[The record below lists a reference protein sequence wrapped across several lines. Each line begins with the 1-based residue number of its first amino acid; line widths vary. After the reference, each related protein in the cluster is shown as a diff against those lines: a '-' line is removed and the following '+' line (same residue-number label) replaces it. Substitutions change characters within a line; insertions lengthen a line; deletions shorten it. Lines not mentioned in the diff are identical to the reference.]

1 MKDALTET
9 SNFLIQIKHGPESCP
24 EAIATKMVG
33 GQGCIKLKVLE
44 IDPRST
50 KEHPYIAS

>member
-50 KEHPYIAS
+50 KEHPYIAY